1 MPVIARYRNPVID
14 TDFPDPSILAAP
26 VDGWWWAHSTQH
38 TTIERWAH
46 VPVARSR
53 DLVSLVFEERAVPPA
68 TLLAALDADWAGA
81 ESLRGRFA
89 TEGPRVGN
97 ADPAAD
103 GLLRWPYDRFADA
116 CETAGPILWGGIVR
130 PGTGSAMYC
139 LWLGRGREGLPEPVV
154 GATADGRHQGEPFSA
169 NLAPSPGARVAGPL
183 TVLRSFAGIDYGR
196 VCNGG
201 PVTMELSASVFGD
214 AEGIEKTAL
223 LVRAFAR
230 MGCQQLQLNAL
241 DAATLLD
248 ARAHPERHRDLI
260 VRVWGWSGYFCELP
274 PEYQEHVLAR
284 HLYSEAAG

>member
-116 CETAGPILWGGIVR
+116 CETAGPILWGGMSG
-130 PGTGSAMYC
+130 PGPARQC
-139 LWLGRGREGLPEPVV
+139 
-154 GATADGRHQGEPFSA
+154 TA
-169 NLAPSPGARVAGPL
+169 
-183 TVLRSFAGIDYGR
+183 
-196 VCNGG
+196 
-201 PVTMELSASVFGD
+201 
-214 AEGIEKTAL
+214 
-223 LVRAFAR
+223 
-230 MGCQQLQLNAL
+230 
-241 DAATLLD
+241 
-248 ARAHPERHRDLI
+248 
-260 VRVWGWSGYFCELP
+260 SG
-274 PEYQEHVLAR
+274 
-284 HLYSEAAG
+284 